1 MKRQRNRIT
10 QFEIRSVQLMAA
22 CTLGL
27 AGLASTQGAPASP
40 TAAAKT
46 AVSMAV
52 DAASTQRG
60 NTSQPLRRLAGPLD
74 ATAKAT

>member
-27 AGLASTQGAPASP
+27 AGLAATQGAPASP

-46 AVSMAV
+46 AVSMAAI
-52 DAASTQRG
+52 AAPTHRG
-60 NTSQPLRRLAGPLD
+60 NTSQPLRRLAEPSD
-74 ATAKAT
+74 AKVKAA